1 MRLNNLKSF
10 LPYVNKYR
18 REFLLGVLAL
28 IVTDA
33 MTLVVPWLIKEF
45 IDIISIKNGK
55 EQILKYVLLLFLISL
70 GLMGGRYGWRKYMF
84 GLSRKIE
91 FDILNDL
98 FQHLLSL
105 DRFWYQKQKTGDL
118 MSRATNDLR
127 AVRDF
132 FGLGVLI
139 LIDAVF
145 VIIMAV
151 VMMSFINFDLAL
163 KVFIPL
169 PFISVLFFCFVRE
182 IGKRHTE
189 VQEHLSKITER
200 VQENLS
206 GIRIL
211 HAFVQEE
218 YEKEK
223 FKRLNLEYIKKN
235 LRVTQIFG
243 LFTPTMV
250 FSMGIA
256 SMISLWMGGKA
267 VVSEE
272 ITLGSFV
279 AFNGYLMLLSWP
291 MMGIGY
297 VFNLTQKGLVGMKR
311 INEVFFAKAK
321 IVDEGANF
329 MDIPNHGDLEFVK
342 VCFSYSGGADR
353 TLNGV
358 DLRVLSGQ
366 TLGVVG
372 LIGSGK
378 TTLAQLILRFYDP
391 ISGDILIDG
400 KSIREFSLQSLR
412 NYIGYVSQEP
422 FLFSTSIRNNIA
434 LGNKNISDSEI
445 EKIVQVAGL
454 ESDLKIFPDHMET
467 LIGEKGV
474 TLSGGQKQRIALAR
488 ALLKNPKL
496 LILDDSFS
504 SLDSEMEKGLL
515 ENLKKY
521 YSNTTKIII
530 SHRLSTILSADNIVV
545 IENGAISEQGNH
557 SQLVELGGV
566 YAELFRNQELARE
579 MKIIL

>member
-1 MRLNNLKSF
+1 MNNLKSF
-10 LPYVNKYR
+10 LPYVSKYR
-18 REFLLGVLAL
+18 RELLLGILAL
-28 IVTDA
+28 IITDA
-33 MTLVVPWLIKEF
+33 MTLVVPWLIKDF
-45 IDIISIKNGK
+45 IDIISVKPEK
-55 EQILKYVLLLFLISL
+55 AQILKYVLLLFLISL
-70 GLMGGRYGWRKYMF
+70 GLMGGRYWWRKYMF

-105 DRFWYQKQKTGDL
+105 DRLWYQKQKTGDL

-127 AVRDF
+127 AVREF
-132 FGLGVLI
+132 FGLGILI

-151 VMMSFINFDLAL
+151 IMMSFINFDLAL

-169 PFISVLFFCFVRE
+169 PFISILFFCFVRE
-182 IGKRHTE
+182 IGKRHKE
-189 VQEHLSKITER
+189 VQEHLAKITER

-206 GIRIL
+206 GIRVL

-218 YEKEK
+218 YEKKKFEK
-223 FKRLNLEYIKKN
+223 LNLEYIKKN

-243 LFTPTMV
+243 LFTPTMI

-267 VVSEE
+267 VISED
-272 ITLGSFV
+272 ITVGSFV

-297 VFNLTQKGLVGMKR
+297 VFNLTQKGLVGMQR
-311 INEVFFAKAK
+311 ISEVFLAKAE
-321 IVDEGANF
+321 ILDEGINF
-329 MDIPNHGDLEFVK
+329 MDIPRHGDLELTK
-342 VCFSYSGGADR
+342 VFFSYSGEAGR
-353 TLNGV
+353 TLNGI
-358 DLRVLSGQ
+358 DLRVSSGQ

-372 LIGSGK
+372 VVGSGK
-378 TTLAQLILRFYDP
+378 TTLAQILLRFYDP

-400 KSIREFSLQSLR
+400 KSIREFSLKSLR
-412 NYIGYVSQEP
+412 DYIGYVSQEP

-434 LGNKNISDSEI
+434 LGNKNISGSEI
-445 EKIVQVAGL
+445 EKIVQIAGL
-454 ESDLKIFPDHMET
+454 DSDLKNFPDYIET
-467 LIGEKGV
+467 PVGAKGV

-504 SLDSEMEKGLL
+504 NLDFEMEKDLL
-515 ENLKKY
+515 KNLKKY
-521 YSNTTKIII
+521 YGKTTKIII
-530 SHRLSTILSADNIVV
+530 SHRVSTILSADNIVV
-545 IENGAISEQGNH
+545 IENGAISEQGKH

>member
-1 MRLNNLKSF
+1 
-10 LPYVNKYR
+10 
-18 REFLLGVLAL
+18 LGILAL
-28 IVTDA
+28 IITDA
-33 MTLVVPWLIKEF
+33 MTLVVPWLIKDF
-45 IDIISIKNGK
+45 IDIISVKPEK
-55 EQILKYVLLLFLISL
+55 AQILKYVLLLFLISL
-70 GLMGGRYGWRKYMF
+70 GLMGGRYWWRKYMF

-98 FQHLLSL
+98 FQHLLGL
-105 DRFWYQKQKTGDL
+105 DRLWYQKQKTGDL

-127 AVRDF
+127 AVREF
-132 FGLGVLI
+132 FGLGILI

-151 VMMSFINFDLAL
+151 IMMSFINFDLAL

-169 PFISVLFFCFVRE
+169 PFISILFFCFVRE
-182 IGKRHTE
+182 IGKRHKE
-189 VQEHLSKITER
+189 VQEHLAKITER

-206 GIRIL
+206 GIRVL

-218 YEKEK
+218 YEKKKFEK
-223 FKRLNLEYIKKN
+223 LNLEYIKKN

-243 LFTPTMV
+243 LFTPTMI

-267 VVSEE
+267 VISED
-272 ITLGSFV
+272 ITVGSFV

-297 VFNLTQKGLVGMKR
+297 VFNLTQKGLVGMQR
-311 INEVFFAKAK
+311 ISEVFLAKAE
-321 IVDEGANF
+321 ILDEGINF
-329 MDIPNHGDLEFVK
+329 MDIPRHGDLELRNVF
-342 VCFSYSGGADR
+342 FSYSGEAGR
-353 TLNGV
+353 TLNGI
-358 DLRVLSGQ
+358 DLRVSSGQ

-372 LIGSGK
+372 VVGSGK
-378 TTLAQLILRFYDP
+378 TTLAQILLRFYDP

-400 KSIREFSLQSLR
+400 KSIREFSLKSLR
-412 NYIGYVSQEP
+412 DYIGYVSQEP

-434 LGNKNISDSEI
+434 LGNKNISGSEI
-445 EKIVQVAGL
+445 EKIVQIAGL
-454 ESDLKIFPDHMET
+454 DSDLKNFPDYIET
-467 LIGEKGV
+467 PVGAKGV

-504 SLDSEMEKGLL
+504 NLDFEMEKDLL

-521 YSNTTKIII
+521 YGKTTKIII
-530 SHRLSTILSADNIVV
+530 SHRVSTILSADNIVV
-545 IENGAISEQGNH
+545 IENGAISEQGKH

>member
-1 MRLNNLKSF
+1 
-10 LPYVNKYR
+10 
-18 REFLLGVLAL
+18 LGILAL
-28 IVTDA
+28 IITDA
-33 MTLVVPWLIKEF
+33 MTLVVPWLIKDF
-45 IDIISIKNGK
+45 IDIISVKPEK
-55 EQILKYVLLLFLISL
+55 AQILKYVLLLFLISL
-70 GLMGGRYGWRKYMF
+70 GLMGGRYWWRKYMF

-105 DRFWYQKQKTGDL
+105 DRLWYQKQKTGDL

-127 AVRDF
+127 AVREF
-132 FGLGVLI
+132 FGLGILI

-151 VMMSFINFDLAL
+151 IMMSFINFDLAL

-169 PFISVLFFCFVRE
+169 PFISILFFCFVRE
-182 IGKRHTE
+182 IGKRHKE
-189 VQEHLSKITER
+189 VQEHLAKITER

-206 GIRIL
+206 GIRVL

-218 YEKEK
+218 YEKKKFEK
-223 FKRLNLEYIKKN
+223 LNLEYIKKN

-243 LFTPTMV
+243 LFTPTMI

-267 VVSEE
+267 VISED
-272 ITLGSFV
+272 ITVGSFV

-297 VFNLTQKGLVGMKR
+297 VFNLTQKGLVGMQR
-311 INEVFFAKAK
+311 ISEVFLAKAE
-321 IVDEGANF
+321 ILDEGINF
-329 MDIPNHGDLEFVK
+329 MDIPRHGDLELRNVF
-342 VCFSYSGGADR
+342 FSYSGEAGR
-353 TLNGV
+353 TLNGI
-358 DLRVLSGQ
+358 DLRVSSGQ

-372 LIGSGK
+372 VVGSGK
-378 TTLAQLILRFYDP
+378 TTLAQILLRFYDP

-400 KSIREFSLQSLR
+400 KSIREFSLKSLR
-412 NYIGYVSQEP
+412 DYIGYVSQEP

-434 LGNKNISDSEI
+434 LGNKNISGSEI
-445 EKIVQVAGL
+445 EKIVQIAGL
-454 ESDLKIFPDHMET
+454 DSDLKNFPDYIET
-467 LIGEKGV
+467 PVGAKGV

-504 SLDSEMEKGLL
+504 NLDFEMEKDLL

-521 YSNTTKIII
+521 YGKTTKIII
-530 SHRLSTILSADNIVV
+530 SHRVSTILSADNIVV
-545 IENGAISEQGNH
+545 IENGAISEQGKH

>member
-1 MRLNNLKSF
+1 MNNLKSF
-10 LPYVNKYR
+10 LPYVSKYR
-18 REFLLGVLAL
+18 REFLLGILAL

-45 IDIISIKNGK
+45 IDIISGKPAK

-70 GLMGGRYGWRKYMF
+70 GLMVGRYGWRKYMF

-98 FQHLLSL
+98 FKHLLGL
-105 DRFWYQKQKTGDL
+105 DRLWYQKQKTGDL

-127 AVRDF
+127 AVREF

-151 VMMSFINFDLAL
+151 VMMSFINVDLAL

-182 IGKRHTE
+182 IGKRHKE
-189 VQEHLSKITER
+189 VQEHLAKITER

-218 YEKEK
+218 YEKKK
-223 FKRLNLEYIKKN
+223 FENLNLEYIKKN

-267 VVSEE
+267 VISEE

-297 VFNLTQKGLVGMKR
+297 VFNLTQKGLVGMER
-311 INEVFFAKAK
+311 INEVFLAKAQ
-321 IVDEGANF
+321 IVDEGIKF
-329 MDIPNHGDLEFVK
+329 MDSPSHGDLELRNVF
-342 VCFSYSGGADR
+342 FSYSGEADR
-353 TLNGV
+353 SLNGI
-358 DLRVLSGQ
+358 DLKVLPGQ
-366 TLGVVG
+366 TLGIVG
-372 LIGSGK
+372 VIGSGK
-378 TTLAQLILRFYDP
+378 TTLAQIILRFYDP

-400 KSIREFSLQSLR
+400 KSIRDFSLHSLR

-434 LGNKNISDSEI
+434 LGNENISDSEI
-445 EKIVQVAGL
+445 EKIVQIAGL
-454 ESDLKIFPDHMET
+454 DSDLKIFPDHIET
-467 LIGEKGV
+467 LVGEKGV

-488 ALLKNPKL
+488 ALLRNPKL

-504 SLDSEMEKGLL
+504 NLDSKMEEDLL
-515 ENLKKY
+515 QNLKKY
-521 YSNTTKIII
+521 YGNITKIII
-530 SHRLSTILSADNIVV
+530 SHRLSTILNADNIIV

>member
-1 MRLNNLKSF
+1 MNNLKSF
-10 LPYVNKYR
+10 LPYVSKYR
-18 REFLLGVLAL
+18 REFLLGILAL

-45 IDIISIKNGK
+45 IDIISGKPAK

-321 IVDEGANF
+321 IVDEGINF
-329 MDIPNHGDLEFVK
+329 MDIPNYGDLEFIK
-342 VCFSYSGGADR
+342 VCFSYSEGADR

-378 TTLAQLILRFYDP
+378 TTLAQIILRFYDP
-391 ISGDILIDG
+391 TSGDILIDG

-434 LGNKNISDSEI
+434 LGNKNISDLEI

-454 ESDLKIFPDHMET
+454 ESDLKTFPDHMET

-521 YSNTTKIII
+521 YRNTTKIII
-530 SHRLSTILSADNIVV
+530 SHRLSTILNADNIIV

-566 YAELFRNQELARE
+566 YAELFRNQELAKE

>member
-1 MRLNNLKSF
+1 MNNLKSF
-10 LPYVNKYR
+10 LPYVSKYR
-18 REFLLGVLAL
+18 REFLLGILAL
-28 IVTDA
+28 VVTDA
-33 MTLVVPWLIKEF
+33 MTLVVPWVIKEF
-45 IDIISIKNGK
+45 IDIISEMPVK

-70 GLMGGRYGWRKYMF
+70 GLMIGRYGWRKYMF

-98 FQHLLSL
+98 FKHLLGL

-127 AVRDF
+127 AVREF

-151 VMMSFINFDLAL
+151 VMMSFINIELAL

-169 PFISVLFFCFVRE
+169 PFISVLFFFFVRE
-182 IGKRHTE
+182 IGNRHKE
-189 VQEHLSKITER
+189 VQEHLAKITER

-218 YEKEK
+218 YEKKK
-223 FKRLNLEYIKKN
+223 FGNLNLEYIKKN

-267 VVSEE
+267 VISEE

-297 VFNLTQKGLVGMKR
+297 VFNLTQKGLVGMER
-311 INEVFFAKAK
+311 INEVFLAKAE
-321 IVDEGANF
+321 IVDEGIKF
-329 MDIPNHGDLEFVK
+329 MDIPSQGDLELSK
-342 VCFSYSGGADR
+342 VSFSYSGEADR
-353 TLNGV
+353 TLNGI
-358 DLRVLSGQ
+358 DLKVLSGQ
-366 TLGVVG
+366 TLGIVG
-372 LIGSGK
+372 VIGSGK
-378 TTLAQLILRFYDP
+378 TTLAQIILRFYDP
-391 ISGDILIDG
+391 ISGEILIDG
-400 KSIREFSLQSLR
+400 KSIRDFSLHSLR

-434 LGNKNISDSEI
+434 LGNENISDSEI
-445 EKIVQVAGL
+445 EKIVQAAGL
-454 ESDLKIFPDHMET
+454 DFDLKIFPDHIET
-467 LIGEKGV
+467 LVGEKGV

-488 ALLKNPKL
+488 ALLRNPKL

-504 SLDSEMEKGLL
+504 NLDSKMEEDLL
-515 ENLKKY
+515 QNLKKY
-521 YSNTTKIII
+521 YRNTTKIII
-530 SHRLSTILSADNIVV
+530 SHRLSTILNADNIVV

-557 SQLVELGGV
+557 SQLVDLGGV
-566 YAELFRNQELARE
+566 YAELFRNQELAKE

>member
-1 MRLNNLKSF
+1 MNNLKSF
-10 LPYVNKYR
+10 LPYVSKYR
-18 REFLLGVLAL
+18 REFLLGILAL

-45 IDIISIKNGK
+45 IDIISGKPAK

-98 FQHLLSL
+98 FKHLLGL
-105 DRFWYQKQKTGDL
+105 DRLWYQKQKTGDL

-127 AVRDF
+127 AVREF

-151 VMMSFINFDLAL
+151 VMMSFINVDLAL

-182 IGKRHTE
+182 IGKRHKE
-189 VQEHLSKITER
+189 VQEHLAKITER

-218 YEKEK
+218 YEKKK
-223 FKRLNLEYIKKN
+223 FENLNLEYIKKN

-267 VVSEE
+267 VISEE

-297 VFNLTQKGLVGMKR
+297 VFNLTQKGLVGMER
-311 INEVFFAKAK
+311 INEVFLAKAQ
-321 IVDEGANF
+321 IVDEGIKF
-329 MDIPNHGDLEFVK
+329 MDSPSHGDLELRNVF
-342 VCFSYSGGADR
+342 FSYSGEADR
-353 TLNGV
+353 SLNGI
-358 DLRVLSGQ
+358 DLKVLSGQ
-366 TLGVVG
+366 TLGIVG
-372 LIGSGK
+372 VIGSGK
-378 TTLAQLILRFYDP
+378 TTLAQIILRFYDP

-400 KSIREFSLQSLR
+400 KSIRDFSLHSLR

-434 LGNKNISDSEI
+434 LGNENISDSEI
-445 EKIVQVAGL
+445 EKIVQIAGL
-454 ESDLKIFPDHMET
+454 DSDLKIFPDHIET
-467 LIGEKGV
+467 LVGEKGV

-488 ALLKNPKL
+488 ALLRNPKL

-504 SLDSEMEKGLL
+504 NLDSKMEEDLL
-515 ENLKKY
+515 QNLKKY
-521 YSNTTKIII
+521 YRNTTKIII
-530 SHRLSTILSADNIVV
+530 SHRLSTILNADNIIV

-566 YAELFRNQELARE
+566 YAELFRNQELAKE

>member
-1 MRLNNLKSF
+1 LNNLKSF

-45 IDIISIKNGK
+45 IDIISLKSGK

-311 INEVFFAKAK
+311 INEVFFGKAK
-321 IVDEGANF
+321 IVDEGVKNL
-329 MDIPNHGDLEFVK
+329 DIPNHGDLEFVK
-342 VCFSYSGGADR
+342 VCFSYSDDADR

-391 ISGDILIDG
+391 TSGDILIDG

-521 YSNTTKIII
+521 YRNTTKIII

>member
-1 MRLNNLKSF
+1 MNNLKSF

-267 VVSEE
+267 VISEE

-311 INEVFFAKAK
+311 INEVFFGKAK
-321 IVDEGANF
+321 IVDEGINF
-329 MDIPNHGDLEFVK
+329 MDIPNYGDLEFIK
-342 VCFSYSGGADR
+342 VCFSYSEGADR

-434 LGNKNISDSEI
+434 LGNKNISDLEI

-454 ESDLKIFPDHMET
+454 ESDLKTFPDHMET

-521 YSNTTKIII
+521 YRNTTKIII
-530 SHRLSTILSADNIVV
+530 SHRLSTILNADNIIV

-566 YAELFRNQELARE
+566 YAELFRNQELAKE

>member
-1 MRLNNLKSF
+1 MNNLKSF

-45 IDIISIKNGK
+45 IDIISLKNGK

-235 LRVTQIFG
+235 LRVTKIFG

-321 IVDEGANF
+321 IVDEGVKV
-329 MDIPNHGDLEFVK
+329 MDIPNHGDLEFIK
-342 VCFSYSGGADR
+342 VCFSYSDDADR

-358 DLRVLSGQ
+358 DLKVLSGQ

-434 LGNKNISDSEI
+434 LGNTNISDSEI
-445 EKIVQVAGL
+445 EKIVKVAGL
-454 ESDLKIFPDHMET
+454 ESDLKIFPDHIET

>member
-1 MRLNNLKSF
+1 MNNLKSF

-45 IDIISIKNGK
+45 IDIISLKNGK

-321 IVDEGANF
+321 IVDEGVKIL
-329 MDIPNHGDLEFVK
+329 DIPNHGDLEFIK
-342 VCFSYSGGADR
+342 VCFSYSDDADR